1 MRAIVLSAGQGKR
14 LLPLTISEPKCL
26 LPVDGDRCV
35 LEVQLRAIANCGIEH
50 ASIFVGFGAEKV
62 EHFLD
67 TRPIPGLKVD
77 AIYNPLYATTDNL
90 ITCWLARHEMT
101 EDFLLLNG
109 DTLFEDEVLR
119 TVLEG
124 PRCPA
129 TVTINHKATYDEDDM
144 KVTVDPDGRL
154 RAVGKKIPLEE
165 VTGESIGMLLFRDS
179 GVPDFRATLERAVR
193 TPDSLN
199 RWYLSVV
206 NELAQR
212 MVVRTMAITGLW
224 WQEIDEPADLDAAR
238 AGLRGLRYG
247 DDEPK
252 EPIPP
257 VVRVDSPG
265 SDANL

>member
-14 LLPLTISEPKCL
+14 LLPLTTSEPKCL

-35 LEVQLRAIANCGIEH
+35 LEVQLRAIANCGIQR
-50 ASIFVGFGAEKV
+50 ASIFVGFGAERV

-67 TRPIPGLKVD
+67 THPIPGLTVD

-101 EDFLLLNG
+101 EEFLLLNG
-109 DTLFEDEVLR
+109 DTLFEDDVLR

-124 PRCPA
+124 QSCPA
-129 TVTINHKATYDEDDM
+129 TVTINHKDSYDEDDM
-144 KVTVDPDGRL
+144 KVIVDPDGRL
-154 RAVGKKIPLEE
+154 REVGKKIPLDQ
-165 VTGESIGMLLFRDS
+165 VDAESIGMLLFRDS
-179 GVPDFRATLERAVR
+179 GVPDFRDALERAVR

-206 NELAQR
+206 SELAQR
-212 MVVRTMAITGLW
+212 IEVRTTAITGLW
-224 WQEIDEPADLDAAR
+224 WQEIDEPADLEAAR
-238 AGLRGLRYG
+238 TGLAGLRYG
-247 DDEPK
+247 DDDPK

-257 VVRVDSPG
+257 FHVRPD
-265 SDANL
+265 

>member
-14 LLPLTISEPKCL
+14 LLPLTTSEPKCL

-35 LEVQLRAIANCGIEH
+35 LEVQLRAIANCGIER
-50 ASIFVGFGAEKV
+50 ASIFVGFGAERV
-62 EHFLD
+62 EHFLE
-67 TRPIPGLKVD
+67 THPIPGLTVD

-124 PRCPA
+124 PNCPA
-129 TVTINHKATYDEDDM
+129 TVTVNHKDSYDEDDM
-144 KVTVDPDGRL
+144 KVTLDPDGRL
-154 RAVGKKIPLEE
+154 RAVGKTIPLDE
-165 VTGESIGMLLFRDS
+165 VDAESIGMLLFRDS

-212 MVVRTMAITGLW
+212 MEVRTTAITGLW
-224 WQEIDEPADLDAAR
+224 WQEVDEPADLEAAR
-238 AGLRGLRYG
+238 AGLRRLRYG

-252 EPIPP
+252 DPIPP
-257 VVRVDSPG
+257 TVAR
-265 SDANL
+265 ANSR